1 MIKEF
6 RQNMS
11 ITDSYFVILSI
22 YVFNIHPSLP
32 IQFNIQITWQFNL
45 FFEKNLFLISTSEKK
60 KSQK

>member
-22 YVFNIHPSLP
+22 YVFAIHPCLP
-32 IQFNIQITWQFNL
+32 IQFNIQITWQFTL
-45 FFEKNLFLISTSEKK
+45 FHTKIFQKKEKNYV
-60 KSQK
+60 